1 MFKNLNI
8 HVHFPSAATPKDG
21 PSAGITILMALISL
35 ITGVPVRNDV
45 AMTGELS
52 LQGQILPIGGNKYLL
67 IILDI

>member
-1 MFKNLNI
+1 MTVTLSGKEVNKLFKNLNI

-35 ITGVPVRNDV
+35 ITGKPVRSDV

-52 LQGQILPIGGNKYLL
+52 L
-67 IILDI
+67 